1 MSGYLLAILPQPAE
15 ENASS
20 WLAPAE
26 IRAL

>member
-1 MSGYLLAILPQPAE
+1 MSGNLLAILPQPAE
-15 ENASS
+15 EKSSS